1 MDLAGHRT
9 DAFSRL
15 KNEFETFLKSLGFVE
30 ISVVAVSAITGDM
43 VVRRDSN
50 MPWFEGYTLLQ
61 TLASKRIR
69 KDSSVGFRF
78 LVQRVD
84 RVKFGLKNDLH
95 GYCTWVESGSIFVA
109 DELFVLPFLL
119 ARLKADESCAALLAK
134 AHRQRLSRASG

>member
-9 DAFSRL
+9 DVFSRL
-15 KNEFETFLKSLGFVE
+15 KNEFETFLKFFGFAE
-30 ISVVAVSAITGDM
+30 ISVIPVSKKKGDM
-43 VVRRDSN
+43 VVRRGSN

-69 KDSSVGFRF
+69 KDFSVGFRF
-78 LVQRVD
+78 LVQRVE

-95 GYCTWVESGSIFVA
+95 GYCARVESGSIFVA

-134 AHRQRLSRASG
+134 AHRQCLSRASG